1 MNIDIYSLKKNDS
14 MENENMEKTILTDE
28 ELQEVAG
35 GAKIT
40 DGKRIAYALDRCE
53 KQRVMLHC
61 KEISD
66 CAWIDNQ
73 CIASPLRFDYD
84 YKNASKYY

>member
-1 MNIDIYSLKKNDS
+1 
-14 MENENMEKTILTDE
+14 MENENKEKIILTDE

-40 DGKRIAYALDRCE
+40 DGKRIAYALGRCE
-53 KQRVMLHC
+53 KLRGLIFC

-84 YKNASKYY
+84 YKNPSKYY